1 MASYSVA
8 EAKDKFS
15 RLIEAA
21 NEGEA
26 VVVTRHGKPVARIMP
41 IQEDR
46 LTVRRKALDELMEGI
61 LPYKPGAPDSV
72 ELLRQMYEDDDWRAH
87 VDDD

>member
-1 MASYSVA
+1 MASYSIA

-21 NEGEA
+21 NEGEP

-41 IQEDR
+41 MQEDR
-46 LTVRRKALDELMEGI
+46 LAARRKALDELLEGI
-61 LPYKPGAPDSV
+61 LPHRPGAPDSV
-72 ELLRQMYEDDDWRAH
+72 ELLRQMYEDDDYHAH
-87 VDDD
+87 RESD